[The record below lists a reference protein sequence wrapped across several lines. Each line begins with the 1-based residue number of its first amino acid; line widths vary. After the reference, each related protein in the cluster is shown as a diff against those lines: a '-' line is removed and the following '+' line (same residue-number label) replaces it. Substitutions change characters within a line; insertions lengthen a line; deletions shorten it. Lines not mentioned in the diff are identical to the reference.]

1 MDPTQQEV
9 HDVFE
14 ELYHTL
20 TEAYWVASTIT
31 DKDRI
36 RGAAD
41 CGFDILTSLNRAD
54 IRSRTEEFAPLKDK
68 VIRVTQKLA
77 ALQSEIDSVI
87 HNVSVATGVVQAIS
101 KALEFG
107 AKFFVYLQHFW
118 EMIGHGHNS

>member
-41 CGFDILTSLNRAD
+41 AVFDIVTSLNRAD

-68 VIRVTQKLA
+68 VIIVTQKLA

-107 AKFFVYLQHFW
+107 GKFFV
-118 EMIGHGHNS
+118 